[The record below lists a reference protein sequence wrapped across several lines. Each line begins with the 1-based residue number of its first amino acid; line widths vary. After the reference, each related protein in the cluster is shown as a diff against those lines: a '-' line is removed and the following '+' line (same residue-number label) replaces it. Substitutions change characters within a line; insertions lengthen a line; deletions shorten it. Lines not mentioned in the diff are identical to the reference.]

1 MYRKVIFLAILLSAI
16 RLNGLAQT
24 GIDANRINN
33 FKAFC
38 SYLKKT
44 DSLKLDTGTILKNYV
59 ALSPANPNLELS
71 KAKQRIDFFLR
82 LCKGLK
88 KGTADLELDKYDA
101 MPTSQYQFKDPQDL
115 KQFEG
120 LIDDKNQVYV
130 YFLKEKPEAPL
141 GFLLFA
147 ANSNK
152 VISWIL
158 LNESGTLYFFTFN

>member
-1 MYRKVIFLAILLSAI
+1 MKKLIFLAILLLAI
-16 RLNGLAQT
+16 CLNGLAQT
-24 GIDANRINN
+24 DIDANRINN
-33 FKAFC
+33 FKSFC

-44 DSLKLDTGTILKNYV
+44 DSLKLDTAIILKKYV
-59 ALSPANPNLELS
+59 DLNPANRNLEAS
-71 KAKQRIDFFLR
+71 KAKQRIDFFMR

-101 MPTSQYQFKDPQDL
+101 MPTSQYQFKNPQDL
-115 KQFEG
+115 KLFEG
-120 LIDDKNQVYV
+120 LIDNKNQVYV